1 MSFRG
6 SDSSESHAKEPNR
19 HASRGLRLPFAS
31 GRTSFYYGWV
41 ILAVSTVASFASSP
55 GQTYTFSVFLEHFR
69 DDLGLPSTLI
79 STLYLAGTVTASVMI
94 VGVGRVLDILGGRVM
109 LVVSGVLI
117 GCGAL
122 WMSQVSGAVE
132 LLIGFALMRTL
143 GQGAL
148 SLIPTTLVSLWFVRR
163 RARALAIVGLGGA
176 VAGGVFPIMSSW
188 LISVF
193 GWRGAWVA
201 IAIMVWSILLIP
213 AGVLVRRSP
222 ESVGL
227 SPDGDTPRA
236 KRASDDPSTVE
247 EFAFTVREAIHT
259 RSLWLLMFA
268 ASAQSMVATGLMFHQ
283 ISLFGARGLSS
294 ATAAGVFG
302 VVAPAMIAGQ
312 FLSGFLAER
321 YPLRYM
327 VAGAQLFLTASVLF
341 IFLVSAPWHAFLY
354 GAILGLTTGF
364 LMNSMMA
371 IWPQYYGREHLGS
384 IRGVTQFASMA
395 SSAAGPLPLAVAF
408 DATDAYSAGLIVFA
422 IVPLVCG
429 VAALLAVRPTTPEG
443 VAAR

>member
-1 MSFRG
+1 MSPRSRVS
-6 SDSSESHAKEPNR
+6 SDSDIEASDAI
-19 HASRGLRLPFAS
+19 ASRGFRLPLAP
-31 GRTSFYYGWV
+31 GRTPFYYGWV
-41 ILAVSTVASFASSP
+41 ILAVATVANFASSP

-69 DDLGLPSTLI
+69 SDLGLPSTLI
-79 STLYLAGTVTASVMI
+79 STLYLIGTVTASVMI
-94 VGVGRVLDILGGRVM
+94 VGIGRVLDLLGGRVM
-109 LVVSGVLI
+109 LVVSGLLI
-117 GCGAL
+117 GFGAL

-132 LLIGFALMRTL
+132 LLIGFAMMRTL
-143 GQGAL
+143 GQGSL
-148 SLIPTTLVSLWFVRR
+148 SLIPTTLVSIWFVRN

-193 GWRGAWVA
+193 DWRGAWVA
-201 IAIMVWSILLIP
+201 IAIIVWSILLLP
-213 AGVLVRRSP
+213 AAVLVRRSP

-227 SPDGDTPRA
+227 TPDGEKPQAT
-236 KRASDDPSTVE
+236 RASGGQSTVE
-247 EFAFTVREAIHT
+247 EFAFTVREAVRT

-268 ASAQSMVATGLMFHQ
+268 ATAQSMVATGLMFHQ

-294 ATAAGVFG
+294 STAAGVFG
-302 VVAPAMIAGQ
+302 VIAPAMIAGQ
-312 FLSGFLAER
+312 FFSGFLAER

-327 VAGAQLFLTASVLF
+327 VAAAQLFLTATVLF
-341 IFLVSAPWHAFLY
+341 TFLVSAPWHVFLY

-395 SSAAGPLPLAVAF
+395 ASAAGPLPLAVAF
-408 DATDAYSAGLIVFA
+408 DVTDSYTAGLVVFA

-429 VAALLAVRPTTPEG
+429 VAALLAVRPTLP
-443 VAAR
+443 VRLAPR